1 MWWGL
6 WGWCLAVPARCRGR
20 GAKRNAIP
28 AQCKR
33 GNTPATAGT
42 LPPLAPASAGP
53 GGRGLSREGSLS
65 SFCSCFSPTP
75 LLPASSPLS
84 GPLSSLPLRRARR
97 ERVGERAPS
106 STLSSPSTT
115 PPSTSS
121 PSSRPFP
128 SSLRRATGVGFA
140 IWLPPT
146 ARQHRR
152 ATQTSRTPVARGRC
166 QPAAHAPP
174 RRSDCHARPLL
185 HDKGRATVAT
195 PPYQEV
201 ALSAPFPVRTKTAAA
216 LVLPPS
222 VERGCRRRLRWWR
235 AVTRRTAHAK
245 RRPLEWSPSS

>member
-152 ATQTSRTPVARGRC
+152 ATQNSRTPV
-166 QPAAHAPP
+166 
-174 RRSDCHARPLL
+174 
-185 HDKGRATVAT
+185 
-195 PPYQEV
+195 V